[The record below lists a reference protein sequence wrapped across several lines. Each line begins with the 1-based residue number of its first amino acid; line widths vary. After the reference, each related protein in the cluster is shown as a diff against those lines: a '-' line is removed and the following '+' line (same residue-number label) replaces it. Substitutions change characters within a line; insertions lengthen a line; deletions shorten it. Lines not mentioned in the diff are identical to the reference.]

1 MELKVRTMAPNEQR
15 FMNRTIGQQDLEL
28 GAFLE
33 KLMVDGF
40 PSFSFL
46 HYLKNSMQNIK
57 S

>member
-1 MELKVRTMAPNEQR
+1 
-15 FMNRTIGQQDLEL
+15 MNRTIGQQDLGL